1 MEIFVLVM
9 IVVAAGVAF
18 AIINP
23 ETKKGLGKIGG
34 TKGKQTPITAKTVLT
49 MNEQPTFHRL
59 KEALPEYSVL
69 AQVSFCAMITATG
82 WATRNRFNRK
92 MADFV
97 ICDKA
102 FNVVAVVELD
112 DSSHKGREDKDAERD
127 AMLTEAGLKVIRYK
141 RTPSKE
147 QIRKDLGL

>member
-1 MEIFVLVM
+1 MEIFILVL
-9 IVVAAGVAF
+9 IVAAAAVAF
-18 AIINP
+18 AFIKPN
-23 ETKKGLGKIGG
+23 TKESG
-34 TKGKQTPITAKTVLT
+34 TKGKQTPIKAKPVLT
-49 MNEQPTFHRL
+49 MNEQPTFNRL

-69 AQVSFCAMITATG
+69 AQVSFSAMITSTG
-82 WATRNRFNRK
+82 QATRNRFNRK

-127 AMLTEAGLKVIRYK
+127 ELLKEAGLKVIRYK
-141 RTPSKE
+141 RTPSAE
-147 QIRKDLGL
+147 QVRKDLGL

>member
-1 MEIFVLVM
+1 MEIFILVL
-9 IVVAAGVAF
+9 IVAAAAVAF
-18 AIINP
+18 AFIKPN
-23 ETKKGLGKIGG
+23 TKGSG
-34 TKGKQTPITAKTVLT
+34 TKAKQTPIKAKPVLT
-49 MNEQPTFHRL
+49 MNEQPTFNRL

-69 AQVSFCAMITATG
+69 AQVSFSAMITSTG
-82 WATRNRFNRK
+82 QATRNRFNRK

-127 AMLTEAGLKVIRYK
+127 ELLKEAGLKVIRYK
-141 RTPSKE
+141 RTPSAE
-147 QIRKDLGL
+147 QVRKDLGL